1 MVLSAGSVTFPNLCP
16 PGAPAAEEYGA
27 PADESYGAPAYD
39 DYSEGS
45 GSGDDYDYEASGADD
60 SYGAP
65 ADDSYGKMS
74 SHVTSDIF
82 IHHRD
87 ITGAPAEESY
97 GAPPTYE
104 EDAAAEVRRGRGR
117 FGNNRQAPRRPA
129 TRSRTPAR
137 RPSANRRPAA
147 RRPAQAARAGRQFR
161 QKAAGRRPAGN
172 RRRPAGRQQPQ
183 QPRRGRGLIPIPIP
197 HRGPRR
203 NAIAFRQPSHGK

>member
-74 SHVTSDIF
+74 SHQMFSF
-82 IHHRD
+82 I
-87 ITGAPAEESY
+87 T
-97 GAPPTYE
+97 
-104 EDAAAEVRRGRGR
+104 
-117 FGNNRQAPRRPA
+117 A
-129 TRSRTPAR
+129 T
-137 RPSANRRPAA
+137 
-147 RRPAQAARAGRQFR
+147 
-161 QKAAGRRPAGN
+161 
-172 RRRPAGRQQPQ
+172 
-183 QPRRGRGLIPIPIP
+183 
-197 HRGPRR
+197 
-203 NAIAFRQPSHGK
+203 